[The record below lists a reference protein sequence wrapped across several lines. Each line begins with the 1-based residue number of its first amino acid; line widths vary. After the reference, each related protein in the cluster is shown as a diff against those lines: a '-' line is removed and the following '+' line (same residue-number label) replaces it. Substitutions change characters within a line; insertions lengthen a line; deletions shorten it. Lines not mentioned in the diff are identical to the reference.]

1 MHAMKANSVVM
12 VQLHIFTASAL
23 HESSQ
28 HGYFTAESISPAEGC
43 VAINVSLDALETR
56 KISCS
61 YRELNH
67 YSWVVQ
73 PVAQIF
79 YRVSYPGSCVIA

>member
-1 MHAMKANSVVM
+1 MHAMKANSVVK
-12 VQLHIFTASAL
+12 VQLHTFTTSAL
-23 HESSQ
+23 QEISK
-28 HGYFTAESISPAEGC
+28 HGYFPGEGPPVEGR
-43 VAINVSLDALETR
+43 VAINASQDALETR

-67 YSWVVQ
+67 DSWVVQ